1 VTTLSEQLTKYL
13 TDAHSIEQQA
23 LAQMR
28 VAPDLAG
35 DAELGRAFT
44 SHCHETIEHER
55 AVRELLAER
64 GASPAKLKDLLGTLT
79 GKGFAAFA
87 RAQPDT
93 PGKLVVHGFSYEHM
107 ERAAYEMLAHVAQLA
122 GDAHAAGVAR
132 QIGEQEQAM
141 ADRLGACFDRAV
153 DASLREVAG
162 KDLDERLDSYLAD
175 AHAIEAQSLALL
187 AKARDIAR
195 VERLAEAYE
204 EHRAETERQQQQ
216 LAELLERR
224 GSSPSRLKD
233 AALRL
238 GALNWGAFFQAQPD
252 TPAKLAAF
260 SYAFEHLEIASYE
273 LLERVA
279 RRAQEPRA
287 ERLAQEILIE
297 ERAAAERIHALF
309 VPALEASLPKTTGVA
324 A

>member
-35 DAELGRAFT
+35 DPELGRAFT

-55 AVRELLAER
+55 AVRELLADR

-93 PGKLVVHGFSYEHM
+93 PGKLLVHGYSYEHM
-107 ERAAYEMLAHVAQLA
+107 ERAAYEMLAHVAELA
-122 GDAHAAGVAR
+122 GDGQAARVAR

-153 DASLREVAG
+153 EASLREVAG

-175 AHAIEAQSLALL
+175 AHAIEAQSLVLL
-187 AKARDIAR
+187 AKARDIAG
-195 VERLAEAYE
+195 VERLAEAYA
-204 EHRAETERQQQQ
+204 EHRSETERQQQRI
-216 LAELLERR
+216 AELLELR

-238 GALNWGAFFQAQPD
+238 GALNWGAFFRAQPD

-297 ERAAAERIHALF
+297 ERAAAERLHALF
-309 VPALEASLPKTTGVA
+309 VPALEASLPKATA
-324 A
+324 